1 MSKYLTSLVYTVVGV
16 FVGSLASLA
25 ASDKL
30 FNVLTFD
37 WGHALTV
44 SGSLAVLA
52 LLHGV
57 AARFQGD
64 PDQARFSLP
73 RR

>member
-1 MSKYLTSLVYTVVGV
+1 MKKYVSDLLYTVVGV

-25 ASDKL
+25 AADTP
-30 FNVLTFD
+30 FNVMEFD

>member
-1 MSKYLTSLVYTVVGV
+1 MSKYLSDLAYTVIGA
-16 FVGSLASLA
+16 FVGSLVVLA
-25 ASDKL
+25 AADTP
-30 FNVLTFD
+30 FNVMTFD
-37 WGHALTV
+37 WGNALTV

-64 PDQARFSLP
+64 PNRARFTAP
-73 RR
+73 KQ